1 MKKISLVF
9 YLSSRLREKKLK
21 NNASSVQNHSLSNCS
36 KLAMWYTL
44 FHYKTH
50 NILILYFVNK
60 GMCMHTKLK
69 QNVLIV
75 NLGSETKLSER
86 NDFREIQNI
95 QEGLST

>member
-1 MKKISLVF
+1 M
-9 YLSSRLREKKLK
+9 
-21 NNASSVQNHSLSNCS
+21 
-36 KLAMWYTL
+36 
-44 FHYKTH
+44 
-50 NILILYFVNK
+50 NK